1 MNTIYIIIKLKKLSD
16 SSKIK
21 YNTLKLINNIKI
33 IDVSEIPIDSN
44 SIYLFIKHIDY
55 VSKELLIELRTKNNK
70 LIFEPIDYSWNN
82 DNYLNLFTKFQYF
95 DYIICVSENM
105 KKQTKDLFKK
115 EVNNINY
122 SVIYHEYDNRLKIDN
137 KVNDIIYYIG
147 DYKNKS
153 SLNEQDLE
161 KYSIKHIKS
170 CKNKELHLNSYTGIH
185 INYLTK
191 EHIYYNKITST
202 KLATSMYYNSI
213 FICNRVPIYLEIL
226 GENYEYYFEDDL
238 SNLQK
243 IINKAKN
250 TLNNNKEYSD
260 YLIKYS
266 NIKEMFSPEYVKN
279 EYFKLLNT
287 IN

>member
-1 MNTIYIIIKLKKLSD
+1 MNTIYIIIKLLKLSD

-21 YNTLKLINNIKI
+21 YNTIKQINNIKI
-33 IDVSEIPIDSN
+33 VDISKIPIDSN

-55 VSKELLIELRTKNNK
+55 VSKELLIELRNKNNK

-82 DNYLNLFTKFQYF
+82 NDYLNSIIPLFEYF
-95 DYIICVSENM
+95 DYVICVSENI
-105 KKQTKDLFKK
+105 KKIFQK
-115 EVNNINY
+115 ELSNINY
-122 SVIYHEYDNRLKIDN
+122 SVIYHEYDDRLKIDN
-137 KVNDIIYYIG
+137 KVNNTIYYIG

-153 SLNEQDLE
+153 SLSEQDLE

-170 CKNKELHLNSYTGIH
+170 CKNKELHLSSYTGIH

-238 SNLQK
+238 SNIQE
-243 IINKAKN
+243 IIDKARI
-250 TLNNNKEYSD
+250 TLNNNKEYSS

-287 IN
+287 VN